1 MQCGDK
7 EPGMTI
13 PTDVVGR
20 RLEEALEVE
29 PRRILAYAA
38 GIGSSRDCYLDDL
51 RPEGVI
57 APPAFCVVAEWSVLN
72 GSSFHEATQTHGEL
86 AWRRIH
92 VHQDTTFHR
101 PIVAPGTLRVR
112 GRIVQ
117 VRPTRAGAFVLVSLS
132 THDARTG
139 NLLTT
144 TWWGA
149 IYRGIDSD
157 GASSIEEAP
166 PLGTFDGKQ
175 GDSTRLAIPRWLP
188 HVYSEC
194 SQIWNPIHTERRIAV
209 AHGLPDIILHGTA
222 TWALIGEA
230 LIDIYGN
237 GDPLR
242 ISRLAC
248 RFKGPVIPGTHIV
261 IKHAA
266 TRQGPGASIAFA
278 VSSHTGEPALTDGIA
293 EFQSPAT
300 GN

>member
-13 PTDVVGR
+13 PTNAVGR

-57 APPAFCVVAEWSVLN
+57 APPAFCVVAEWGVLN
-72 GSSFHEATQTHGEL
+72 GPSFREAMQTHGEL
-86 AWRRIH
+86 TWRRIH

-101 PIVAPGTLRVR
+101 PIRAPGALQVR

-139 NLLTT
+139 ALLAS

-157 GASSIEEAP
+157 GACLVEEAP
-166 PLGTFDGKQ
+166 PLGTFDGSE
-175 GDSTRLAIPRWLP
+175 GECTSLAIPRWLP
-188 HVYSEC
+188 HVYTEC
-194 SQIWNPIHTERRIAV
+194 AQIWNPIHTERKVAV
-209 AHGLPDIILHGTA
+209 AQGLPDIILHGTA
-222 TWALIGEA
+222 TWALAGET
-230 LIDIYGN
+230 LIDGYGD
-237 GDPLR
+237 GDPVRLR
-242 ISRLAC
+242 RLAC
-248 RFKGPVIPGTHIV
+248 RFKGPVVPGTHIV

-266 TRQGPGASIAFA
+266 RHRGPATSIAFA
-278 VSSHTGEPALTDGIA
+278 AISQKGEPALTDGIA
-293 EFQSPAT
+293 EFQPPAA
-300 GN
+300 GD